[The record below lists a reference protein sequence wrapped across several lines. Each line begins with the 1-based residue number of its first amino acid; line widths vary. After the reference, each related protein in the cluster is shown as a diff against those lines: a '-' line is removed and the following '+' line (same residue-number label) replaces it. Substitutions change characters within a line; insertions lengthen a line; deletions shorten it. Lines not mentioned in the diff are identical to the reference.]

1 LNRTSAICRAGIEGV
16 QGESKRKRTI
26 MGIDEK
32 IIFACYGHCSTC
44 ERDTRFVAYDAWFRD
59 YFVCSHCGS
68 LPRERALMVVIDRW
82 FPGWR
87 DAVIHE
93 SSPGPRGASA
103 RLARRCQG
111 YIASQFF
118 PDQAGTPI
126 VGGVRNENLER
137 LSFPDASVD
146 LHITQD
152 VFGHVFDPDRAFLEI
167 ARTLRPGGMHI
178 FTVPLVKKHAPSCVR
193 ARLVDGAVEH
203 LSPAEYHGNP
213 VGDGRALV
221 TVDWGYDICD
231 RIFRSC
237 GLFTYVV
244 HIDDLEHGIRA
255 DYIEVLVT
263 TKPA

>member
-1 LNRTSAICRAGIEGV
+1 MSEAPKVT
-16 QGESKRKRTI
+16 
-26 MGIDEK
+26 
-32 IIFACYGHCSTC
+32 FACYGHCSTC

-68 LPRERALMVVIDRW
+68 VPRERALMLVIDRW

-93 SSPGPRGASA
+93 SSPAKRGASA
-103 RLARRCQG
+103 RLARGCPG
-111 YIASQFF
+111 YVASQFF
-118 PDQAGTPI
+118 PDHASTPI

-152 VFGHVFDPDRAFLEI
+152 VFEHVFDPDRAFREI

-178 FTVPLVKKHAPSCVR
+178 FTVPLVNKHNPSCVR

-203 LSPAEYHGNP
+203 LAPEQYHGNP

-231 RIFRSC
+231 HIFRSC
-237 GLFTYVV
+237 GLFTHVV
-244 HIDDLEHGIRA
+244 HIDDLEHGVRA
-255 DYIEVLVT
+255 EHIEVLVT
-263 TKPA
+263 RKPA